1 MESRQGKAN
10 SSWRSPVVWFAIGIL
25 VTFALAVGVV
35 IALRSSGDAN
45 AVSDNAP
52 LIAAVIALG
61 GVLTTQ
67 MVSIAVEDQRAR
79 ETSKLEDRRN
89 QEAQQLEDQRAN
101 GTALQKYFEDVGKLL
116 IEQPLRKASP
126 GDNLSTVVRAQTQA
140 VLQGTVKQPLEG
152 GRKRILLRFL
162 YESGLIRRDKPV
174 VSLAA
179 ADLRWAYLVELDL
192 SGAYLSGADLRGA
205 ILTRANLRRTD
216 LSDADL
222 SWGAK
227 AADLSGADLSR
238 ANLKGAR
245 GWTGHQ
251 LSAAKSL
258 EEAIMP
264 DGQLYEEWLKD
275 EAGRNEK

>member
-1 MESRQGKAN
+1 L
-10 SSWRSPVVWFAIGIL
+10 SWRSPVVWFAIGVF

-35 IALRSSGDAN
+35 LALRSTGDAN

-67 MVSIAVEDQRAR
+67 MVSIAVEDRRAR
-79 ETSKLEDRRN
+79 ETSKLEDRRS
-89 QEAQQLEDQRAN
+89 QEAHRLEDQRAN

-162 YESGLIRRDKPV
+162 YESGLIRRDRPV
-174 VSLAA
+174 ISLAA
-179 ADLRWAYLVELDL
+179 ADLRWAYLEELDL
-192 SGAYLSGADLRGA
+192 SGAYLSGANLRGA
-205 ILTRANLRRTD
+205 NLTTANLRGTD

-222 SWGAK
+222 SWGPTKPQTCA
-227 AADLSGADLSR
+227 
-238 ANLKGAR
+238 
-245 GWTGHQ
+245 
-251 LSAAKSL
+251 
-258 EEAIMP
+258 
-264 DGQLYEEWLKD
+264 GQTC
-275 EAGRNEK
+275 AGQT